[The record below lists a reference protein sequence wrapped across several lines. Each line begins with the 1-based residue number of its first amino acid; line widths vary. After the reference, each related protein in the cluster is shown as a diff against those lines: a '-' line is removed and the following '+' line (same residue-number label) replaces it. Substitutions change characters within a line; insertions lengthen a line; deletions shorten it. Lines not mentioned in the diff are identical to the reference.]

1 MNEWVAFG
9 IVALICGLLAVLVR
23 WAGGD
28 EESPLVLREPDHD
41 PAAATRWF
49 DHWHVYRSIVDHDWM
64 CHRGIFAAARQWV
77 LLRHPGPFTLL
88 DAGCGDAGFIRPS
101 FTTTGLW
108 SYTGVDASA
117 AALDKARA
125 ELTGAPFEVRL
136 VEADLLAFLAPGA
149 AADAPTFDVILASY
163 AVHHLPARE
172 KEAFFARAHSRLAP
186 DGSLLFADIFR
197 RDGES
202 RAAYLDA
209 YVGMMRSQWHGL
221 SADAL
226 AGTCAHV
233 IERDYP
239 ETAESL
245 AALAAAGGFRATPRE
260 LFRDATGFHRL
271 LVFTMQPTR

>member
-1 MNEWVAFG
+1 MNEWLAFG
-9 IVALICGLLAVLVR
+9 IVAVICGLLAVLVR
-23 WAGGD
+23 WAGPT
-28 EESPLVLREPDHD
+28 EESMDETDEPRHD

-64 CHRGIFAAARQWV
+64 CHRGIFDAARQWV

-88 DAGCGDAGFIRPS
+88 DTGCGDAGFIRPT
-101 FTTTGLW
+101 FAATGLW

-117 AALDKARA
+117 AALAKART
-125 ELTGAPFEVRL
+125 ELAGAPFEVRL
-136 VEADLLAFLAPGA
+136 VEADLLAFLATEA
-149 AADAPTFDVILASY
+149 AGDATTFDVILASY

-172 KEAFFARAHSRLAP
+172 KQAFFARARARLAP
-186 DGSLLFADIFR
+186 GGSLLFADVFR

-202 RAAYLDA
+202 RPAYLEA
-209 YVGMMRSQWHGL
+209 YVGMMRSQWHAL
-221 SADAL
+221 SAEGL
-226 AGTCAHV
+226 AGTCDHV

-245 AALAAAGGFRATPRE
+245 AALAAGGGFTTAPGE

-271 LVFTMQPTR
+271 LVFTKPPTP